1 MSKVV
6 IITPNK
12 YASTVSNNTK
22 TFIELPT
29 PDSFNSL
36 AKKAE
41 ESAKIAKEQ
50 ADKVQNIIAGLKNG
64 VSDVS
69 DVKGELVITQ
79 TDGSKKGIKFT
90 KSVNGIIP
98 DENGNI
104 ELPNNIM
111 VKFLD

>member
-1 MSKVV
+1 MSEVIVV
-6 IITPNK
+6 TPNRYSSK
-12 YASTVSNNTK
+12 SSNKTK
-22 TFIELPT
+22 TYIKLPT

-41 ESAKIAKEQ
+41 ESARIAKEQ
-50 ADKVQNIIAGLKNG
+50 ADKIQGLITGIKNG

-69 DVKGELVITQ
+69 DVKGELIITQ
-79 TDGSKKGIKFT
+79 ADGSKKGIKFT

-104 ELPNNIM
+104 ELPNDIM